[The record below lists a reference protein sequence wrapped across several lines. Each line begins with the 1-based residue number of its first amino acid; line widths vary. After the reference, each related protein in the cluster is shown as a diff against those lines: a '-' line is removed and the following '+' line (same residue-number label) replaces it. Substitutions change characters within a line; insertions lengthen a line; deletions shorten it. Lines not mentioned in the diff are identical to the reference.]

1 MPVCIHSLTI
11 WKNLTNSA
19 DRAEPLLFALPAK
32 REAPLHSFCPGR
44 ENHYAVFPPIF
55 FQGYPLIMNKRRRK
69 QNDLRFI
76 KAEHVIRSSFLCLM
90 AETGFDEL
98 SVTDIVT
105 KAQIGRGT
113 FYLHYKDKYDLLH
126 TFEKELTDDVQEIIQ
141 NIQTTGLAAVRRI
154 TIELFTYF
162 EKNITKMRAL
172 FGEKGDFGFQNR
184 IKEMVWYAEF
194 SKFFVQSIREN
205 GSAVPSEYLA
215 SYIESSIHSLF
226 LTWLKK
232 ERRESPEE
240 ITAIIMELILTT
252 MRPPKV
258 TDLTPE

>member
-1 MPVCIHSLTI
+1 
-11 WKNLTNSA
+11 
-19 DRAEPLLFALPAK
+19 
-32 REAPLHSFCPGR
+32 
-44 ENHYAVFPPIF
+44 
-55 FQGYPLIMNKRRRK
+55 MNQRRHK

-76 KAEHVIRSSFLCLM
+76 KAEHVIRSSFICLI
-90 AETGFDEL
+90 AEKGFEEL

-113 FYLHYKDKYDLLH
+113 FYLHYKDKHDLLH
-126 TFEKELTDDVQEIIQ
+126 TFEKELTADMQEIIRS
-141 NIQTTGLAAVRRI
+141 IQTTGVLAVRQI

-162 EKNITKMRAL
+162 EENITTMRAL
-172 FGEKGDFGFQNR
+172 FGERGDFGFQTR

-240 ITAIIMELILTT
+240 ITEIIMELMMTT
-252 MRPPKV
+252 IRPPGV
-258 TDLTPE
+258 TVLPSGSP